1 VTIARVRAA
10 VAIVFVGGIAGMIVG
25 SIADN
30 NGIAITFGLLTA
42 VAASYLVLATAL
54 QQPSVVRFDER
65 QAAQLERLIGE
76 LVERGAD
83 EGEVRELVRR
93 AVLLGR
99 NARPSDDRDAE
110 RHRG

>member
-1 VTIARVRAA
+1 VRAA

-54 QQPSVVRFDER
+54 HQPNVVRFDER
-65 QAAQLERLIGE
+65 QAAQLEQLIGD

-83 EGEVRELVRR
+83 EGKVRELVRR

-99 NARPSDDRDAE
+99 KARPSGDRAAE
-110 RHRG
+110 RHPG

>member
-1 VTIARVRAA
+1 VTYSRVRAA

-25 SIADN
+25 SITDN

-54 QQPSVVRFDER
+54 QQPAMVRFDER
-65 QAAQLERLIGE
+65 QAAQLEGRIGE
-76 LVERGAD
+76 LVELGAD
-83 EGEVRELVRR
+83 EDEVRELVRR

-99 NARPSDDRDAE
+99 NARPDGDRDAG
-110 RHRG
+110 RHRD